1 MELFA
6 RFSYQYPLGYEGI
19 KNDAAINKILNDK
32 LLKFIEE
39 NSIEEYRILNA
50 EIHGLPHADVGIGTG
65 SVICTLN
72 IAYKKLEGN

>member
-6 RFSYQYPLGYEGI
+6 RFSYQYVPGQESIG
-19 KNDAAINKILNDK
+19 NDAKISTTLNAK

-39 NSIEEYRILNA
+39 NSVKEYRILNA
-50 EIHGLPHADVGIGTG
+50 EIHGLPPPSVGPGIA

-72 IAYKKLEGN
+72 IAYKTGE